1 MPQHVGMQ
9 RKRHKGNNVRIPHSG
24 ECGAG
29 HIPAIGGRDNIS
41 AQVWCIKQDGSE
53 LVRDRNDPVRSFCF
67 EIIYGILLIVQKG
80 HSTPDGQRVA
90 LNVRPLQPKRFF
102 LAKPA
107 VQTEGAEYAGAWFY
121 DYTHQNIDLIGKQS
135 LFLFRFSVRGDFDT
149 LSRIIN
155 NQMIQTCF
163 LKKLAHSQKN
173 FTLQA
178 FRSGC
183 NAGHNLSDVNWFYV
197 SEFHVSDL
205 FHDVEIIAI
214 PVHFDGS
221 GP

>member
-1 MPQHVGMQ
+1 M
-9 RKRHKGNNVRIPHSG
+9 
-24 ECGAG
+24 
-29 HIPAIGGRDNIS
+29 
-41 AQVWCIKQDGSE
+41 
-53 LVRDRNDPVRSFCF
+53 RSFCF

-155 NQMIQTCF
+155 NQIQLSF
-163 LKKLAHSQKN
+163 LGCAGYVVIGNTITEPSTAYDRRGLLPAGPQSRIWYTPFFSTDIWYLRRQWAQIELLMKPVCRQTEQAEPEPKKDDAAPPLCETKTGQLT
-173 FTLQA
+173 F
-178 FRSGC
+178 F
-183 NAGHNLSDVNWFYV
+183 
-197 SEFHVSDL
+197 
-205 FHDVEIIAI
+205 
-214 PVHFDGS
+214 
-221 GP
+221 

>member
-1 MPQHVGMQ
+1 M
-9 RKRHKGNNVRIPHSG
+9 
-24 ECGAG
+24 
-29 HIPAIGGRDNIS
+29 
-41 AQVWCIKQDGSE
+41 
-53 LVRDRNDPVRSFCF
+53 RSFCF

-149 LSRIIN
+149 LSRIILPK
-155 NQMIQTCF
+155 C
-163 LKKLAHSQKN
+163 
-173 FTLQA
+173 
-178 FRSGC
+178 
-183 NAGHNLSDVNWFYV
+183 
-197 SEFHVSDL
+197 
-205 FHDVEIIAI
+205 
-214 PVHFDGS
+214 
-221 GP
+221 

>member
-1 MPQHVGMQ
+1 M
-9 RKRHKGNNVRIPHSG
+9 
-24 ECGAG
+24 
-29 HIPAIGGRDNIS
+29 
-41 AQVWCIKQDGSE
+41 
-53 LVRDRNDPVRSFCF
+53 RSFCF

-155 NQMIQTCF
+155 AQGEPVYGWQISQLKLYEEPLKLEDFSRHGFCGMNGTGVCGNADCENYQPSGNYMEPPTC
-163 LKKLAHSQKN
+163 AID
-173 FTLQA
+173 
-178 FRSGC
+178 GC
-183 NAGHNLSDVNWFYV
+183 ILYEAPQSWCYV
-197 SEFHVSDL
+197 EERECSE
-205 FHDVEIIAI
+205 
-214 PVHFDGS
+214 
-221 GP
+221 